1 MEDEKIIAR
10 SLTESVLAVRQEK
23 DLSEGSRGLRIRQ
36 VSVIHSDN
44 PQEQLEEQIVSEI
57 LC

>member
-23 DLSEGSRGLRIRQ
+23 DLSEGSMGLRIRQ